1 MSGSQLGERIKM
13 LRERQNLFLRHLA
26 TSLKMD
32 TAQLS
37 KIENGLQQLKRKQI
51 PIHAEILKAS
61 SDELMKVLLADQIY
75 AVVKDEKLA
84 NEAMQVADKNINQN
98 FKKKTKK

>member
-13 LRERQNLFLRHLA
+13 LRERQNLYLRHVA

-37 KIENGLQQLKRKQI
+37 KIENGQRVLNRKHI
-51 PIHAEILKAS
+51 PVIARLLKANA
-61 SDELMKVLLADQIY
+61 DELMTLWLADQIY
-75 AVVKDEKLA
+75 EVVRG
-84 NEAMQVADKNINQN
+84 QKNASDAIQIV
-98 FKKKTKK
+98 KKKIINIK